1 MSWIENT
8 LAELQDEINDSTEPV
23 ETDKLTKKYN
33 TLTRN
38 KTFWENIETD
48 GIADPETLQE
58 LYNNDN
64 LTYEGLCNN
73 ISSYVDFLETEYDSI
88 EHDSRKYT
96 RNCLAEKIKFHRNLL
111 CRLEEMDYIE

>member
-23 ETDKLTKKYN
+23 ETDKLKEKYN

-38 KTFWENIETD
+38 KTFWERIETD

-58 LYNNDN
+58 LYDDDN
-64 LTYEGLCNN
+64 LTYDGIYNSIFSCVH
-73 ISSYVDFLETEYDSI
+73 YLETEYDFI
-88 EHDSRKYT
+88 EHDSSKYT
-96 RNCLAEKIKFHRNLL
+96 RDCLAEKIKFHNDRLN
-111 CRLEEMDYIE
+111 RLEELEYIE